1 MGYLTDS
8 EIIAKANNQILNHT
22 FLLVRDKI
30 DISEFLKYTK
40 EIIADLLQIGNEK
53 GQSLQRFID
62 EQNAKKDPMLE
73 FSESLKS
80 ESCKTL
86 GKHISENYKQAE
98 VASE

>member
-1 MGYLTDS
+1 
-8 EIIAKANNQILNHT
+8 
-22 FLLVRDKI
+22 
-30 DISEFLKYTK
+30 
-40 EIIADLLQIGNEK
+40 LQIGNEK

-86 GKHISENYKQAE
+86 GKHISENYSSVESQNE
-98 VASE
+98 